1 MKKYV
6 LSFLAI
12 LSIFNMNAY
21 GRDIFSR
28 NNIKWP
34 ANKTLIMG
42 SLYQGGPTLI
52 FDLNGKQIANLND
65 ITKKTIY
72 SQNVEELFGIIKVS
86 SNGIITYFDSKNDF
100 KQIGQEYVSGTLFS
114 EGFAIVAAKNEGLKI
129 INTKGEA
136 MALLN
141 DYNGKTIEEAYEFK
155 NGLAAFKNSKNLWGF
170 IDQTGK
176 VVIEPMYSKVSN
188 FNENYCVVEQL
199 NLGKV
204 AVGIIDKKGSFVFNL
219 TNNMLLANEV
229 VNGKIAFRKNYRG
242 CGIMAVNGKVI
253 FEPNPIYDWVLPYTN
268 ANFTPFITGEK
279 YGLLNN
285 KGEIMVRAKFDII
298 VLMGNQF
305 IGANL
310 RESNETNIYNLK
322 GDLVKKIP
330 YLFILPLPNGN
341 YLAMEREGTI
351 FLDKNLKELSK
362 SAIFDNK
369 KFKVIN
375 EEPQPAKTN
384 YFDTKELV
392 SRIANKIGTN
402 SINGLNTND
411 GVKQMIDKFE
421 LKKDRSYSGENYVY
435 GENELAQLEM
445 YAELSNNNRNLFGRI
460 DNKYL
465 QDNLSAEEL
474 EVSQMA
480 DSIEAAV
487 RAADSLAALE
497 SIMMADGEPD
507 NNDGEKMYFD
517 SLSYLSDTKTQEVT
531 FSEHFDLASCVI
543 NLRFN
548 DNIKL
553 NYFEEKT
560 NTCNTCKLK
569 GTNINPNAKIVGY
582 NLRISLFGKAQGKT
596 EEFINNLIEDLKTKG
611 YTFEKNNNEYIIF
624 NTKLQ
629 NKKCGYLSL
638 PIMGSSEMNLNITF

>member
-1 MKKYV
+1 MKKY
-6 LSFLAI
+6 FLPFLVI
-12 LSIFNMNAY
+12 LSVINMNAF

-34 ANKTLIMG
+34 ANRTLFFG

-52 FDLNGKQIANLND
+52 FDLNGKQIANLNE
-65 ITKKTIY
+65 ITKKTFH

-86 SNGIITYFDSKNDF
+86 SNGIITYFDSRNNF

-114 EGFAIVAAKNEGLKI
+114 EGLAIVAAKNEGLKI
-129 INTKGEA
+129 INTKGEVV
-136 MALLN
+136 ALLN

-170 IDQTGK
+170 VDQTGK
-176 VVIEPMYSKVSN
+176 VVIEPMYNKVSN

-199 NLGKV
+199 DLGKV

-219 TNNMLLANEV
+219 TTNMVLANEV

-242 CGIMAVNGKVI
+242 CGMMAVNGKVV

-279 YGLLNN
+279 YGILNN
-285 KGEIMVRAKFDII
+285 KGEIMVRAKFDLL

-305 IGANL
+305 IGANV

-322 GDLVKKIP
+322 GELVKKIP
-330 YLFILPLPNGN
+330 YLFIFPLPNGN
-341 YLAMEREGTI
+341 FLAMEKGGAI

-362 SAIFDNK
+362 STIFVNSFAE
-369 KFKVIN
+369 FKS
-375 EEPQPAKTN
+375 EQQPAKTN

-392 SRIANKIGTN
+392 SRIANKIGNN
-402 SINGLNTND
+402 SINGLNAND

-421 LKKDRSYSGENYVY
+421 LKKERNYSGENEVY
-435 GENELAQLEM
+435 GEDELRTIEM
-445 YAELSNNNRNLFGRI
+445 YAEMSNNNRNLFGRI

-465 QDNLSAEEL
+465 QDNLSSEEL

-497 SIMMADGEPD
+497 STLMVDGEPYYK
-507 NNDGEKMYFD
+507 DGEIMYYD
-517 SLSYLSDTKTQEVT
+517 SLSYLNDTKTQEVT
-531 FSEHFDLASCVI
+531 FPENIDLAYCRV
-543 NLRFN
+543 NLRYS

-553 NYFEEKT
+553 NHFEEKT

-569 GTNINPNAKIVGY
+569 GTNINPNAKLVGY
-582 NLRISLFGKAQGKT
+582 NLTISLFGKAQGKT
-596 EEFINNLIEDLKTKG
+596 EEFIKNLIEDLKTKG

-638 PIMGSSEMNLNITF
+638 PNMGPSEFNLNITF

>member
-1 MKKYV
+1 MKKYFLLFLV
-6 LSFLAI
+6 L
-12 LSIFNMNAY
+12 LSVINMNAF

-34 ANKTLIMG
+34 ANRTLFFG

-65 ITKKTIY
+65 ITKKTIH

-86 SNGIITYFDSKNDF
+86 SNGIITYFDSKNNF

-114 EGFAIVAAKNEGLKI
+114 EGLAIVAAKNEGLKI
-129 INTKGEA
+129 INTKGEVV
-136 MALLN
+136 ALLN
-141 DYNGKTIEEAYEFK
+141 DYNGKTMEEAYEFK
-155 NGLAAFKNSKNLWGF
+155 NGLAAFKNIKNLWGF

-188 FNENYCVVEQL
+188 FNENYCVVEQMD
-199 NLGKV
+199 LGKV

-219 TNNMLLANEV
+219 TTNMVLANEV

-242 CGIMAVNGKVI
+242 CGMMAVNGKVE

-285 KGEIMVRAKFDII
+285 KGEIMVRAKFDLL

-305 IGANL
+305 IGANV
-310 RESNETNIYNLK
+310 RENSETNIYNLN
-322 GDLVKKIP
+322 GDVVKKIP
-330 YLFILPLPNGN
+330 YLFIFPLPNGN
-341 YLAMEREGTI
+341 YLAMEKGGAI

-362 SAIFDNK
+362 STIFINSFAE
-369 KFKVIN
+369 FKS
-375 EEPQPAKTN
+375 EQQPAKNN

-392 SRIANKIGTN
+392 SRIANKIGNN
-402 SINGLNTND
+402 SINGLNAND

-421 LKKDRSYSGENYVY
+421 LKKERNYSGENEVY
-435 GENELAQLEM
+435 EDDDLRAIEM
-445 YAELSNNNRNLFGRI
+445 YAELSNNNRNVFGRV
-460 DNKYL
+460 D
-465 QDNLSAEEL
+465 D
-474 EVSQMA
+474 SQMA
-480 DSIEAAV
+480 DAIVEAAII
-487 RAADSLAALE
+487 ADSLAALE
-497 SIMMADGEPD
+497 SALMVDGEPVY
-507 NNDGEKMYFD
+507 NDGEKMYFD
-517 SLSYLSDTKTQEVT
+517 SLSYLSDTKKQEVA
-531 FSEHFDLASCVI
+531 FPEHIDFAYCRVSLKYS
-543 NLRFN
+543 

-553 NYFEEKT
+553 NHFEEKT

-569 GTNINPNAKIVGY
+569 GTNINPNAKLVGY
-582 NLRISLFGKAQGKT
+582 NLTISLFGKAQGKN
-596 EEFINNLIEDLKTKG
+596 EEFIKNLIEDLKTKG

-638 PIMGSSEMNLNITF
+638 GSNEFNLNINF

>member
-1 MKKYV
+1 MKKYFLPFLV
-6 LSFLAI
+6 LLC
-12 LSIFNMNAY
+12 IFNMNTF

-34 ANKTLIMG
+34 ANRTLFFG

-65 ITKKTIY
+65 ITKKTIH

-114 EGFAIVAAKNEGLKI
+114 EGLAIVAAKNEGLKI
-129 INTKGEA
+129 INTKGEVV
-136 MALLN
+136 ALLN
-141 DYNGKTIEEAYEFK
+141 DYNGKTMEEAYEFK
-155 NGLAAFKNSKNLWGF
+155 NGLAAFKNIKNLWGF

-188 FNENYCVVEQL
+188 FNENYCVVEQMD
-199 NLGKV
+199 LGKV

-219 TNNMLLANEV
+219 TNKMVLANEV
-229 VNGKIAFRKNYRG
+229 VNGKIAFRKNYRS
-242 CGIMAVNGKVI
+242 CGMMAVNGKVA

-279 YGLLNN
+279 FGILNN

-310 RESNETNIYNLK
+310 RESYETNIYNLK

-330 YLFILPLPNGN
+330 YLFIFPLPNGN
-341 YLAMEREGTI
+341 YLAMEKGGAI

-362 SAIFDNK
+362 STIFVNSFAD
-369 KFKVIN
+369 FKS
-375 EEPQPAKTN
+375 EQQPAKTN

-392 SRIANKIGTN
+392 SRIANKIGNN
-402 SINGLNTND
+402 SINGLIAND

-421 LKKDRSYSGENYVY
+421 LKKERNYSGENEVY
-435 GENELAQLEM
+435 GENELTQLEM
-445 YAELSNNNRNLFGRI
+445 YAELSNNNRNVFGRV
-460 DNKYL
+460 D
-465 QDNLSAEEL
+465 D
-474 EVSQMA
+474 SQMA
-480 DSIEAAV
+480 DAIVEAAII
-487 RAADSLAALE
+487 ADSLAALE
-497 SIMMADGEPD
+497 SALMVDGEPVY
-507 NNDGEKMYFD
+507 NDGEKMYFD
-517 SLSYLSDTKTQEVT
+517 SLSYLSDTKKQEVA
-531 FSEHFDLASCVI
+531 FPEHIDFAYCRVSLKYS
-543 NLRFN
+543 

-553 NYFEEKT
+553 NHFEEKT

-569 GTNINPNAKIVGY
+569 GTNINPNAKLVGY
-582 NLRISLFGKAQGKT
+582 NLTISLFGKAQGKN
-596 EEFINNLIEDLKTKG
+596 EEFIKNLIEDLKTKG

-638 PIMGSSEMNLNITF
+638 GSNEFNLNINF

>member
-1 MKKYV
+1 
-6 LSFLAI
+6 
-12 LSIFNMNAY
+12 
-21 GRDIFSR
+21 
-28 NNIKWP
+28 
-34 ANKTLIMG
+34 
-42 SLYQGGPTLI
+42 
-52 FDLNGKQIANLND
+52 
-65 ITKKTIY
+65 
-72 SQNVEELFGIIKVS
+72 
-86 SNGIITYFDSKNDF
+86 
-100 KQIGQEYVSGTLFS
+100 
-114 EGFAIVAAKNEGLKI
+114 
-129 INTKGEA
+129 
-136 MALLN
+136 
-141 DYNGKTIEEAYEFK
+141 
-155 NGLAAFKNSKNLWGF
+155 
-170 IDQTGK
+170 
-176 VVIEPMYSKVSN
+176 
-188 FNENYCVVEQL
+188 VVEQL

-219 TNNMLLANEV
+219 TTNMVLANEV

-242 CGIMAVNGKVI
+242 CGIMAVNGKVV

-279 YGLLNN
+279 YGILNN
-285 KGEIMVRAKFDII
+285 KGEIMVRAKFDIL

-310 RESNETNIYNLK
+310 RESYETNIYNLK

-392 SRIANKIGTN
+392 SRVANKIGTN

-421 LKKDRSYSGENYVY
+421 LKKDRSYSGENEVY
-435 GENELAQLEM
+435 EDDELRTIEM

-497 SIMMADGEPD
+497 STMMADGEPYY
-507 NNDGEKMYFD
+507 NDGEIMYFD

-638 PIMGSSEMNLNITF
+638 PIMGSSEFNLNITF

>member
-1 MKKYV
+1 MKKYFLLFLV
-6 LSFLAI
+6 LLC
-12 LSIFNMNAY
+12 IFNMNTF

-65 ITKKTIY
+65 ITKKTIH

-114 EGFAIVAAKNEGLKI
+114 ECLAIVAAKNEGLKI
-129 INTKGEA
+129 INTKGEVV
-136 MALLN
+136 ALLN

-176 VVIEPMYSKVSN
+176 VVIEPKYNKVSN
-188 FNENYCVVEQL
+188 FNENYCVVEQMD
-199 NLGKV
+199 LGKV

-219 TNNMLLANEV
+219 TTNMVLANEV

-242 CGIMAVNGKVI
+242 CGMMAVNGKVV
-253 FEPNPIYDWVLPYTN
+253 FVPNPIYDWVLPYTN

-285 KGEIMVRAKFDII
+285 KGEIMVRAKFDLL

-375 EEPQPAKTN
+375 EEQQPAKTN

-392 SRIANKIGTN
+392 SRISNKIGYN
-402 SINGLNTND
+402 SINDLNAND

-421 LKKDRSYSGENYVY
+421 LKKERNFSGENEVY
-435 GENELAQLEM
+435 GENELTQIEM
-445 YAELSNNNRNLFGRI
+445 YAELSNNNRNVFGKI
-460 DNKYL
+460 DNIYL
-465 QDNLSAEEL
+465 QDNLSSEEL
-474 EVSQMA
+474 EVRQMA

-487 RAADSLAALE
+487 RAEDSLAALE
-497 SIMMADGEPD
+497 STMMVDGEPD
-507 NNDGEKMYFD
+507 YNNGEIMYYD
-517 SLSYLSDTKTQEVT
+517 SLSYLNDTKTQEV
-531 FSEHFDLASCVI
+531 SIPEHIDLAYCRV

-548 DNIKL
+548 DNIKI
-553 NYFEEKT
+553 NHFEEKT

-569 GTNINPNAKIVGY
+569 GTNINHDAKLVGY
-582 NLRISLFGKAQGKT
+582 NLTISLFGKAQGKT
-596 EEFINNLIEDLKTKG
+596 EEFVKNLIEDLKTKG

-638 PIMGSSEMNLNITF
+638 GSNEFNLNINF